1 MYNKNNIPQNTLIRK
16 SIKNS
21 WDSVFFISNQISLI
35 ISKLIIDNFEIDKKN
50 IKIFLFRDID
60 VSIIGVKPYRV
71 IAKKFDSKIDK
82 IFWDSMT
89 GKRIIRELKK
99 NNKKFIL
106 YAEWATKEATKII
119 NFRNCMGH
127 NYIEQGQHSYMKIP
141 LFNPKKLRLI
151 DKFNINWK
159 NKLSHRDED
168 AHFYFSDDAEF
179 FIGINEDIYPC
190 VPDNKKIIL
199 SNISS
204 LKNLY
209 KPKLKGVSFI
219 GLTCAT
225 RRVNKNQWAD
235 MIKKL
240 VSNLPEG
247 GIVKPHPSFIVNP
260 KIFKDFKDLFFSITK
275 NRVKLCDNTVILELE
290 MLHEKKT
297 IIGPQTS
304 LSRYAVQL
312 GSNFKSVELY

>member
-1 MYNKNNIPQNTLIRK
+1 
-16 SIKNS
+16 
-21 WDSVFFISNQISLI
+21 
-35 ISKLIIDNFEIDKKN
+35 
-50 IKIFLFRDID
+50 
-60 VSIIGVKPYRV
+60 
-71 IAKKFDSKIDK
+71 
-82 IFWDSMT
+82 
-89 GKRIIRELKK
+89 
-99 NNKKFIL
+99 
-106 YAEWATKEATKII
+106 
-119 NFRNCMGH
+119 MGH

-225 RRVNKNQWAD
+225 RRVNKIRN
-235 MIKKL
+235 IKASIAIN
-240 VSNLPEG
+240 SNIRKYLCLKRYS
-247 GIVKPHPSFIVNP
+247 IYKNATIINSHLLLIQKYLKIL
-260 KIFKDFKDLFFSITK
+260 KIFFL
-275 NRVKLCDNTVILELE
+275 
-290 MLHEKKT
+290 
-297 IIGPQTS
+297 
-304 LSRYAVQL
+304 A
-312 GSNFKSVELY
+312 